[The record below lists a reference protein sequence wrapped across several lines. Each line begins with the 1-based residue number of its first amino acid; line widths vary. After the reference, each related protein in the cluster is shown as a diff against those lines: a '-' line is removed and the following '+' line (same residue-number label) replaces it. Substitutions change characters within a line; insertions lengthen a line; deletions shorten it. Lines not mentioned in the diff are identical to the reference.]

1 MEWRDHVLPAT
12 HGASELW
19 CESRMMNVQ
28 GTRTWSILWLVQGL
42 QNFREWYHF
51 TRVAIYFDPWSLDE
65 FQPLELG
72 GWAACK
78 KALATFGPSW
88 WNMYIYIYSYSY
100 SISIYI
106 YICLYHSKT
115 IQRSILQSQ
124 TIWHMFYAQFWERNE
139 HPTLISIK
147 QKQHLRAKHIVCRVL
162 SHNQLHVSPARYMK
176 RAAPNM
182 AMVGSGS
189 KPTPDASSPDLLGVW
204 NQKPTPVEYLVAFI
218 SIDFETLLGNLN
230 TLLP

>member
-1 MEWRDHVLPAT
+1 MMEYV
-12 HGASELW
+12 
-19 CESRMMNVQ
+19 
-28 GTRTWSILWLVQGL
+28 
-42 QNFREWYHF
+42 
-51 TRVAIYFDPWSLDE
+51 
-65 FQPLELG
+65 
-72 GWAACK
+72 
-78 KALATFGPSW
+78 
-88 WNMYIYIYSYSY
+88 YIYIYTHIHILYL
-100 SISIYI
+100 YI

>member
-1 MEWRDHVLPAT
+1 
-12 HGASELW
+12 
-19 CESRMMNVQ
+19 MNF
-28 GTRTWSILWLVQGL
+28 
-42 QNFREWYHF
+42 N
-51 TRVAIYFDPWSLDE
+51 PWSWEDGLHVRRPWL
-65 FQPLELG
+65 PL
-72 GWAACK
+72 
-78 KALATFGPSW
+78 ALHDGIC
-88 WNMYIYIYSYSY
+88 IYIYTHIHILYL
-100 SISIYI
+100 YI